1 MRGGSGF
8 PAAKLFFIGR
18 VRVTRTAGGG
28 DTLEV
33 AARAWAI
40 EVWEEDIRISRVKLR
55 GPLFFWVRGGHVAPD
70 WWTRVEPRDT
80 YKAVVKKWFQKRQK
94 DFVIELRLMN

>member
-33 AARAWAI
+33 EAWAWAI
-40 EVWEEDIRISRVKLR
+40 EVWERDICEFRVKLR
-55 GPLFFWVRGGHVAPD
+55 GPLFFWVQGGHVAPD
-70 WWTRVEPRDT
+70 WWTRVGPRGT
-80 YKAVVKKWFQKRQK
+80 YKVVVKKW
-94 DFVIELRLMN
+94 IYSGEGSL